1 MAGSRMLNKM
11 SARNVAALMRE
22 DAKPGRHG
30 DGGGLYLSVGP
41 GGARRWVF
49 LFRWRGKL
57 KEMGLGS
64 ARAVSLAKARER
76 ATDAREKVADGLNPI
91 TARRASAAIPEFGAF
106 AAEVVD
112 SLAPQWRNPK
122 HRDQWKSTLENDAA
136 ALAHISVDRIE
147 TEDVLGVLQPIWSEK
162 PETAS
167 RLRGRIERVLDAA
180 KAKGYRDGENPAR
193 WKGHL
198 ANLLPAR
205 QKLTRGHHPAMPHA
219 EMAEFFAALKKREG
233 VSARALEFLILTA
246 ARSGEVRGA
255 RWSEFDLQKQ
265 IWTVPAER
273 MKAGKEHRV
282 PLTSEAIAIVNRL
295 KPLSNGVHDGLV
307 FPGMKGKPLSD
318 MSLSAVLR
326 RMNIPTSKASVHGFR
341 SSFRD
346 WAGEA
351 STFPRELAEAALAH
365 AVGDAVERAYRRGD
379 ALEKRRRMMEV
390 WAKFCRSITEEAE
403 VIALEGRAHAP

>member
-1 MAGSRMLNKM
+1 MAGSRMLKKM
-11 SARNVAALMRE
+11 SARTVAALMRKE
-22 DAKPGRHG
+22 AKPGRHG

-64 ARAVSLAKARER
+64 ARDVPLARAREK
-76 ATDAREKVADGLNPI
+76 AEDARAKVADGVNPI
-91 TARRASAAIPEFGAF
+91 TARRAAAAIPEFGVF
-106 AAEVVD
+106 AAEVVE

-122 HRDQWKSTLENDAA
+122 HREQWKSTLQNDAA
-136 ALAHISVDRIE
+136 ALAHIRIDLVE
-147 TEDVLGVLQPIWSEK
+147 TEDVLGVLTPIWSEK

-205 QKLTRGHHPAMPHA
+205 QKLTRGHHPAMPYT
-219 EMAEFFAALKKREG
+219 EMPEFFAELRKREG
-233 VSARALEFLILTA
+233 ISTRALEFLILTA

-255 RWSEFDLQKQ
+255 RWSEFDLRKQ

-273 MKAGKEHRV
+273 MKAGKAHRV
-282 PLTSEAIAIVNRL
+282 PLTAEAIAIVSRL
-295 KPLSNGVHDGLV
+295 KPLSNGDPHALV

-326 RMNIPTSKASVHGFR
+326 RMKIPASKASVHGFR

-346 WAGEA
+346 WAGEI

-379 ALEKRRRMMEV
+379 AIEKRRRMMKA
-390 WAKFCRSITEEAE
+390 WSIAIAE
-403 VIALEGRAHAP
+403 PNEPSKVIEFK

>member
-11 SARNVAALMRE
+11 SARTVAALMRE

-41 GGARRWVF
+41 GGARRWVY

-76 ATDAREKVADGLNPI
+76 AADARGKVAEGVNPI
-91 TARRASAAIPEFGAF
+91 AAKRASTAIPEFGAF
-106 AAEVVD
+106 AAEVVE

-122 HRDQWKSTLENDAA
+122 HREQWKATLENDAA

-147 TEDVLGVLQPIWSEK
+147 TEDVLGVLKPIWSNK

-205 QKLTRGHHPAMPHA
+205 QKLTRGHHPAMPYA
-219 EMAEFFAALKKREG
+219 DMPEFMDALKKRKG

-255 RWSEFDLQKQ
+255 RWSEMDLQKQ
-265 IWTVPAER
+265 VWTVPAER

-282 PLTSEAIAIVNRL
+282 PLTAEAVAILEAI
-295 KPLSNGVHDGLV
+295 KPLTGGAPEALV
-307 FPGMKGKPLSD
+307 FPGTKGKALSD
-318 MSLSAVLR
+318 MSLAAVLR
-326 RMNIPTSKASVHGFR
+326 RMKIPASKASVHGFR
-341 SSFRD
+341 STFRD

-379 ALEKRRRMMEV
+379 ALEKRRRMMEA
-390 WAKFCRSITEEAE
+390 WAAHLRDETKSAN
-403 VIALEGRAHAP
+403 VIRLS

>member
-1 MAGSRMLNKM
+1 MLNKM
-11 SARNVAALMRE
+11 SARTVATLMRE

-64 ARAVSLAKARER
+64 ARSVSLAKARER
-76 ATDAREKVADGLNPI
+76 AAGARETVAEGVNPI
-91 TARRASAAIPEFGAF
+91 AARRASAAIPEFGAF
-106 AAEVVD
+106 AVEVVE

-122 HRDQWKSTLENDAA
+122 HREQWKATLANDAA
-136 ALAHISVDRIE
+136 ALSHMSLDRIE
-147 TEDVLGVLQPIWSEK
+147 TEDVLGVLKPIWSDK

-205 QKLTRGHHPAMPHA
+205 QKLTRGHHPAMPYA
-219 EMAEFFAALKKREG
+219 EAPEFCDALKKREG

-255 RWSEFDLQKQ
+255 RWSEMDLQKQ
-265 IWTVPAER
+265 IWTVPADR
-273 MKAGKEHRV
+273 MKAGKAHRV
-282 PLTSEAIAIVNRL
+282 PLTAEAVAILEAI
-295 KPLSNGVHDGLV
+295 KPLTGGEPDALV
-307 FPGMKGKPLSD
+307 FPGTKGKPLSD
-318 MSLSAVLR
+318 MSLAAVLR
-326 RMNIPTSKASVHGFR
+326 RMKIPASKASVHGFR

-379 ALEKRRRMMEV
+379 ALEKRRRMMEA
-390 WAKFCRSITEEAE
+390 WASQLVRAPAQIITISGG
-403 VIALEGRAHAP
+403 VGR

>member
-1 MAGSRMLNKM
+1 MAGSRMLKKM
-11 SARNVAALMRE
+11 SARTVAALMRKE
-22 DAKPGRHG
+22 AKPGRHG

-64 ARAVSLAKARER
+64 ARDVPLARAREK
-76 ATDAREKVADGLNPI
+76 AEDARAKVADGVNPI
-91 TARRASAAIPEFGAF
+91 TARRAAAAIPEFGVF
-106 AAEVVD
+106 AAEVVE

-122 HRDQWKSTLENDAA
+122 HREQWKSTLQNDAA
-136 ALAHISVDRIE
+136 ALAHIRIDLVE
-147 TEDVLGVLQPIWSEK
+147 TEDVLGVLTPIWSEK

-205 QKLTRGHHPAMPHA
+205 QKLTRGHHPAMPYT
-219 EMAEFFAALKKREG
+219 EMPEFFAELRKREG
-233 VSARALEFLILTA
+233 ISTRALEFLILTA

-255 RWSEFDLQKQ
+255 RWSEFDLRKQ

-273 MKAGKEHRV
+273 MKAGKAHRV
-282 PLTSEAIAIVNRL
+282 PLTAEAIAIVSRL
-295 KPLSNGVHDGLV
+295 KPLSNGVHDGIV

-326 RMNIPTSKASVHGFR
+326 RMKIPASKASVHGFR

-365 AVGDAVERAYRRGD
+365 TVGDAVERAYRRGD
-379 ALEKRRRMMEV
+379 ALEKRRRMMEA
-390 WAKFCRSITEEAE
+390 WEWHCSEIAAPD
-403 VIALEGRAHAP
+403 VIPIARMEG